1 MLSKI
6 FKAFAGASGKWDQIG
21 NNDAGDV
28 LNLIVGLFGALG
40 F

>member
-6 FKAFAGASGKWDQIG
+6 FKAFAGASGKRDQIG
-21 NNDAGDV
+21 KNDAGDV
-28 LNLIVGLFGALG
+28 LNLIGGLVAALG